1 MKVRPQ
7 VATADSN
14 ALCPSPA
21 ACRRLGNRLALIFLL
36 VAVTGCGSIYDFGD
50 LRSGDTFE
58 HKRYSAVVPIVPGH
72 ENGVWN
78 RTADALDSNDLFL
91 KSKWWYESEK
101 RLLIYKAVIRLV
113 DTRSAI
119 RTMADLQEYVKN
131 GGMEGVRFSE
141 ATPAE
146 TSQAHVLCVRPP
158 LYSETTP
165 KEGRGH
171 FVQLMACIDTK
182 TRAYYELAVVQD
194 FINKDIAG
202 TPRPSDALNVAADRF
217 FARFKV
223 N

>member
-1 MKVRPQ
+1 MRAEL
-7 VATADSN
+7 ATARSYR
-14 ALCPSPA
+14 LCLSPA
-21 ACRRLGNRLALIFLL
+21 VSRSVVYRLAVISLL
-36 VAVTGCGSIYDFGD
+36 VVATGCGSIYDFGD

-58 HKRYSAVVPIVPGH
+58 HKRYSAVVPVVPGH

-91 KSKWWYESEK
+91 KSKWWYESGK

-113 DTRSAI
+113 DTRSAM
-119 RTMADLQEYVKN
+119 TTTADLQEYVKN
-131 GGMEGVRFSE
+131 GGMEDVRFSE

-146 TSQAHVLCVRPP
+146 TSQAHLLCVRPP

-171 FVQLMACIDTK
+171 FVQLMACVDTK

-202 TPRPSDALNVAADRF
+202 TPGPSDGLKVAADRF
-217 FARFKV
+217 FASFKV

>member
-1 MKVRPQ
+1 MQLGPRV
-7 VATADSN
+7 VTADSN
-14 ALCPSPA
+14 ALCPSPVA
-21 ACRRLGNRLALIFLL
+21 YGRLGSRAARIFLL

-50 LRSGDTFE
+50 LRSGELFE

-78 RTADALDSNDLFL
+78 RTADALDSNDLLL

-101 RLLIYKAVIRLV
+101 RLLIYKAAIRLV
-113 DTRSAI
+113 DTRSSI
-119 RTMADLQEYVKN
+119 RSMADLQEHVKN

-171 FVQLMACIDTK
+171 FVQLMACVDTK
-182 TRAYYELAVVQD
+182 TWAYYELALIQD
-194 FINKDIAG
+194 FINKGIAG

-217 FARFKV
+217 FATFKV